1 MITVQLIE
9 KGSCKMIV
17 QTNEELEALK
27 KIGRIVAEI
36 REAMK
41 AATKPGVTTKEL
53 DEIGGKLFE
62 ENGAISGPMGEYSFP
77 GYTCISVNE
86 EVAHG
91 IPGSRVIK
99 EGDLVNIDVS
109 GSCDGYFADT
119 GISFVVG
126 DSYPEKE
133 KLCEIAESAFN
144 RAMLKVKTGARL
156 NQIGKAVARE
166 AKDNNLHVI
175 MNLTGHG
182 IGKSLHEAPQ
192 HVLNYYDAWD
202 PTILKEGMVLA
213 VEPFISEKAEHI
225 VESGDGWTFVTPDK
239 SLVAQIEHTIV
250 VTKEGPVYLTK
261 LD

>member
-1 MITVQLIE
+1 
-9 KGSCKMIV
+9 MIV

-27 KIGRIVAEI
+27 KIGRIVAEV
-36 REAMK
+36 RDAMQ
-41 AATKPGVTTKEL
+41 AATKPGITTKEL
-53 DEIGGKLFE
+53 DEIAGKMFTE
-62 ENGAISGPMGEYSFP
+62 TGAISGPKGEYDFP

-99 EGDLVNIDVS
+99 EGDMVNIDVS
-109 GSCDGYFADT
+109 GSYEGYFADT

-126 DSYPEKE
+126 DGYPEKE
-133 KLCEIAESAFN
+133 KLCTVAESAFN

-166 AKDNNLHVI
+166 AKDNDLHVI

-250 VTKEGPVYLTK
+250 VTKEGPILLTK